1 MSWLQIDDTLYYAQG
16 VGYAMAGLMKAARK
30 DFQQVLVEKHAVD
43 ITDVIIQDLEQSQF
57 DPWVVTNGDK
67 AGILA
72 NHSNNLKVYL
82 EDARQKMGSLMSI
95 LKQG

>member
-1 MSWLQIDDTLYYAQG
+1 MKGRATLFWIFLAAA
-16 VGYAMAGLMKAARK
+16 VGFGLFHVKYKVQALEEELARLNH
-30 DFQQVLVEKHAVD
+30 D
-43 ITDVIIQDLEQSQF
+43 IIQDQEQSQF
-57 DPWVVTNGDK
+57 GPWVVTNGDK

-72 NHSNNLKVYL
+72 NHCNNLTVYL